1 MGDIYASGIREYSYD
16 KVFGNAEKADFPA
29 RFELDREISV
39 KDQMLGDREI
49 MACAACAIASA
60 AEYMWEKDFSEGY
73 AYARLRS
80 DMYNKPGLYLSIA
93 LDLWRKK
100 GIALLSDFGTLEEMP
115 EIKEIVDKLPELDE
129 KAQKWKIGGHASL
142 DYSDREKKDNA
153 IKDALMRDGVPL
165 IASSDSY
172 FGGSH
177 AFLIVGWDDEN
188 NTYIYQ
194 NSYGRDFGE
203 NGRSEIPK
211 AHVDDVY
218 AVFAKEAKLP
228 FKDVEKDR
236 WSYKDI
242 RNMYMAGIINGTSE
256 NTFEPERAITREEA
270 AAMLSRLAEK
280 IDEKLERIYKQINER
295 FSDV

>member
-80 DMYNKPGLYLSIA
+80 DNYNRPGLYLSIA

-115 EIKEIVDKLPELDE
+115 EIKELVDKFPELDE
-129 KAQKWKIGGHASL
+129 KAAQWKIGGHASL

-172 FGGSH
+172 FAGNH
-177 AFLIVGWDDEN
+177 AFLIVGWNDES

-218 AVFAKEAKLP
+218 AVFASETELP

-242 RNMYMAGIINGTSE
+242 KNMYMAGIINGTSE
-256 NTFEPERAITREEA
+256 DTFEPERAITREEV
-270 AAMLSRLAEK
+270 AAMINRLAEK
-280 IDEKLERIYKQINER
+280 IDEKLERIYKQIHETKE
-295 FSDV
+295 

>member
-1 MGDIYASGIREYSYD
+1 MSDIFNSRVREYDYE
-16 KVFGNAEKADFPA
+16 KVFGGIKEQVYPA
-29 RFELDREISV
+29 KFELDKEISV
-39 KDQMLGDREI
+39 KNQMLGDREI

-80 DMYNKPGLYLSIA
+80 DTYNRPGLYLSIA

-115 EIKEIVDKLPELDE
+115 EIKEIVDKFPELDE

-172 FGGSH
+172 FGGNH
-177 AFLIVGWDDEN
+177 AFLIVGWNDES

-218 AVFAKEAKLP
+218 AVFASETELP

-242 RNMYMAGIINGTSE
+242 KNMYMAGIINGTSE
-256 NTFEPERAITREEA
+256 NTFEPERAITREEV
-270 AAMLSRLAEK
+270 AAMINRLAEK
-280 IDEKLERIYKQINER
+280 IDEKLERIYKQIHETKE
-295 FSDV
+295 